1 MAEAYKRLAAVSAMS
16 LAAPVFTGRI
26 DNGTINTSGT
36 VLTVSGSPT
45 GTITLGQTINGTNVT
60 SGTTILTYGTGVG
73 GVGTYNVSASSN
85 TVTTQTITG
94 TALYGIGGTLG
105 GQAVYVVPAATSTVL
120 STVAICNRGST
131 AATYRLGIFNS
142 TSAAITASTLGAQS
156 IGIAGGVVTGSSTA
170 FTSAHIGGILTVA
183 SVPYYVTGWTSATS
197 ITVSPTTTNGA
208 ATAISTGTASSVYY
222 GASHQLHEMIVDGGT
237 VPAYDSVF
245 LTLGI
250 TIPQYNSLVFS
261 ASSTNVNITAYG
273 VEVS

>member
-16 LAAPVFTGRI
+16 LAAPTFTA
-26 DNGTINTSGT
+26 TTSGT
-36 VLTVSGSPT
+36 TLTVSGTPT
-45 GTITLGQTINGTNVT
+45 GTITLGQTITGGTLNVP
-60 SGTTILTYGTGVG
+60 TTITGYGTGAG
-73 GVGTYNVSASSN
+73 GIGTYTISP
-85 TVTTQTITG
+85 TQTTAISPGVTITG

-142 TSAAITASTLGAQS
+142 TSAAITASTLGSQS
-156 IGIAGGVVTGSSTA
+156 IGIAGGTVTGSSTA

-208 ATAISTGTASSVYY
+208 ATAISTGTASSIYY

>member
-16 LAAPVFTGRI
+16 LAAPTFTA
-26 DNGTINTSGT
+26 TTSGT
-36 VLTVSGSPT
+36 TLTVSAMST
-45 GTITLGQTINGTNVT
+45 GTITLGQTITGGTLNV
-60 SGTTILTYGTGVG
+60 STTITGYGTGAG
-73 GVGTYNVSASSN
+73 GIGTYTISPTQTTAISSG
-85 TVTTQTITG
+85 VTITG

-142 TSAAITASTLGAQS
+142 TSAAITASTYSTGTLA
-156 IGIAGGVVTGSSTA
+156 IAGATATGASTG
-170 FTSAHIGGILTVA
+170 FTSALIGGIITINSA
-183 SVPYYVTGWTSATS
+183 NYYVTGFTSGTGL
-197 ITVSPTTTNGA
+197 IVSPSTTNGA
-208 ATAISTGTASSVYY
+208 TTAISATTYSSYY

-250 TIPQYNSLVFS
+250 TIPQYNSLIFS

>member
-1 MAEAYKRLAAVSAMS
+1 VAEAYKRLAAVSAMS

-36 VLTVSGSPT
+36 VLTVTAVTS

-60 SGTTILTYGTGVG
+60 SGTTVTAYGTGAG
-73 GVGTYNVSASSN
+73 GTGTYTVSTASN

-131 AATYRLGIFNS
+131 AATYRLSIFNS
-142 TSAAITASTLGAQS
+142 TSVAITASTYSTGTLA
-156 IGIAGGVVTGSSTA
+156 IAGATATGASTV
-170 FTSAHIGGILTVA
+170 FTSALIGGIITINSA
-183 SVPYYVTGWTSATS
+183 NYYVTGFTSGTGL
-197 ITVSPTTTNGA
+197 IVSPSTTNGA
-208 ATAISTGTASSVYY
+208 TTAISATTYSSYY